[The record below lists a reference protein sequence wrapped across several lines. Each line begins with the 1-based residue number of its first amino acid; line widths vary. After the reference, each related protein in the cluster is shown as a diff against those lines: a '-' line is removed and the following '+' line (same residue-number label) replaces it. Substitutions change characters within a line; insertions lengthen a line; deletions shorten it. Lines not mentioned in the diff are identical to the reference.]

1 MKWEPLPQ
9 EEIILRE
16 SDDKFIVSN
25 LRVSIKE
32 SYSFKSIPLQDINSM
47 KILREKSKGILVAG
61 IISACFA
68 CYLLF
73 FGNPSNRQST
83 AIGFVFSLLA
93 ILRYYSFSKRTLE
106 FNLTEG
112 TYIYKADNILYGE
125 LISFV
130 RAIEKAIGKENSTE
144 VVDYTVKS

>member
-47 KILREKSKGILVAG
+47 KILRKKSKGILIAG
-61 IISACFA
+61 IIWACLT

-112 TYIYKADNILYGE
+112 SYIYKADNILYGE

-144 VVDYTVKS
+144 VVD

>member
-1 MKWEPLPQ
+1 MKWEPLQQ

-83 AIGFVFSLLA
+83 AGSVRLGASVGRRVRGQKGRRPRQAGMAESVERWHQVAGLNWHVA
-93 ILRYYSFSKRTLE
+93 E
-106 FNLTEG
+106 
-112 TYIYKADNILYGE
+112 AD
-125 LISFV
+125 
-130 RAIEKAIGKENSTE
+130 AAE
-144 VVDYTVKS
+144 VG